1 MFAVALSRVLR
12 FCWTASAVSLGAPV
26 ATATAAI
33 VAVDDAGRTLR
44 LEQPAARVVTL
55 APSLTELVFAA
66 GGSGR
71 VVAVDGA
78 SDYPPAARS
87 LPRIG
92 ELSRIDVERIVAL
105 RPDLV
110 LVWRGG
116 NTGRE
121 VEQLGALGIATFSIG
136 PRRLADV
143 PQALRRIGVL
153 LGTGAVADAAA
164 AAIQA
169 RLDELRRRHAGAAPV
184 RVFYQVWSSPLMT
197 VGGGQIVDDAI
208 ATCGGQ
214 NVFGRVAAVAPHVS
228 VESVLEAD
236 PEVVLSADE
245 HGAPV
250 PVRRAADAPAFA
262 AWRRHPRMAATRG
275 GNFFLL
281 DGDAISRQ
289 GPRIVDGVAAICRAL
304 DAVREASRPR

>member
-1 MFAVALSRVLR
+1 MRLAGVLSLRALSGLA
-12 FCWTASAVSLGAPV
+12 ASLLALTTTS
-26 ATATAAI
+26 ATATI

-44 LEQPAARVVTL
+44 LEHPARRVVTL

-66 GGSGR
+66 GGAGR

-78 SDYPPAARS
+78 SDYPPAVRE

-92 ELSRIDVERIVAL
+92 ELSRIDIERLVVL

-121 VEQLGALGIATFSIG
+121 VEQLAALGIATFSIE
-136 PRRLADV
+136 PRRLDDV
-143 PQALRRIGVL
+143 PRALRRIGAL
-153 LGTGAVADAAA
+153 LGTSAVADAAA
-164 AAIQA
+164 DAIRA
-169 RLDELRRRHAGAAPV
+169 RLQELRRRHASAPPV

-197 VGGGQIVDDAI
+197 IGGGQIVDDAI
-208 ATCGGQ
+208 AACGGR
-214 NVFGRVAAVAPHVS
+214 NVFGSLDQVVPHVS
-228 VESVLEAD
+228 IESVVASD

-245 HGAPV
+245 RGAQV

-262 AWRRHPRMAATRG
+262 VWRRHPRMAASRG